1 MRKLAIFAFL
11 ITISLALYTS
21 CKHEPTQIY
30 TGGNGLDTTKK
41 DNTPIINPPKNDSV
55 CFNTQVL
62 PLILNNCAMSGCH
75 DKITKEEDLD
85 LTTYAGIRS
94 IVTPYN
100 MDSELLKEIQRTGSK
115 RMPPPPM
122 AALDTVA
129 INMLKK
135 WINQGATNKI
145 CIDDCDTSSV
155 KYSTHIVPLINTYCK
170 GCHQTSSPSGGIV
183 LENLAQVQSQI
194 ISGKFM
200 CSIKWSGCSNMPKG
214 GSKFSNCNI
223 RKFEIW
229 QNTGFPQ

>member
-1 MRKLAIFAFL
+1 MRKLAVFVFL
-11 ITISLALYTS
+11 ITISLAFYTS

-30 TGGNGLDTTKK
+30 IGNPADTTGNNNGGN
-41 DNTPIINPPKNDSV
+41 NNPPKSDSV

-62 PLILNNCAMSGCH
+62 PLIINNCAMSGCH
-75 DKITKEEDLD
+75 DKITCEEGLD
-85 LTTYAGIRS
+85 LTTYSGIRS

-100 MDSELLKEIQRTGSK
+100 LNSELLKEIQRTGSK
-115 RMPPPPM
+115 RMPPPPR
-122 AALDTVA
+122 AALDTAA
-129 INMLKK
+129 INLLRK

-155 KYSTHIVPLINTYCK
+155 KYSTHIAPLINTYCK
-170 GCHQTSSPSGGIV
+170 GCHQTSSQGGGIV
-183 LENLAQVQSQI
+183 LENSSQVQNQI
-194 ISGKFM
+194 VNGKLL
-200 CSIKWSGCSNMPKG
+200 CSIKWSGCSNMPKS